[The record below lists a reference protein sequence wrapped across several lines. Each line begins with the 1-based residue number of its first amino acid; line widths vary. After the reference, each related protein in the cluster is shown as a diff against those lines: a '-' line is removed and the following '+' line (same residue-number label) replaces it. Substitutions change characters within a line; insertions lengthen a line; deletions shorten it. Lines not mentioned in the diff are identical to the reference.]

1 MTSLLDVNVLVAL
14 HWPGHQFHRGAQDW
28 FARNADRGWAT
39 CPFTQA
45 AFVRI
50 ISNPAFSPRAVS
62 PAEAIRALTTSLKH
76 PAHRFWPDDITYADA
91 VRSLGGRL
99 VGHKQVTD
107 AYLLG
112 LALHK
117 KGKLATLDRGLAA
130 LLATQNEQ
138 TLRHIE
144 IIEV

>member
-14 HWPGHQFHRGAQDW
+14 HWPGHQFHREAHDW
-28 FARNADRGWAT
+28 FARRAAEGWAT

-50 ISNPAFSPRAVS
+50 VSNPAFSPKAVS
-62 PAEAIRALTTSLKH
+62 PEEAIRALTTSLEH
-76 PAHRFWPDDITYADA
+76 PAHRFWSDDVTFAEA
-91 VRSLGGRL
+91 VRSFEGRL
-99 VGHKQVTD
+99 IGHKQVTD

-112 LALHK
+112 LTLHK
-117 KGKLATLDRGLAA
+117 RGKLVTLDRSLAGLAA
-130 LLATQNEQ
+130 GDRQ

-144 IIEV
+144 IIQG